1 MYKCIT
7 VFKELN
13 IRIVYI
19 RAEINKFIDNLF
31 SMHFILLD
39 ITKKYFKTFLFT
51 YNLYRSLENL

>member
-7 VFKELN
+7 VLKELN
-13 IRIVYI
+13 IKIVFV
-19 RAEINKFIDNLF
+19 RAEINNFIDNLF

-51 YNLYRSLENL
+51 YNLYQSLENL